1 MRLKIGKY
9 YELWMNHL
17 YKMLKP
23 ENRLVFSKYYYNYV
37 DSFDEFLCYVTTQRL
52 LELHDKL
59 ENRRNLN
66 ILDVGAGTGSES
78 IFMALHGHKILGI
91 DINRE
96 RLSVAK
102 ERKKIAEDYWN
113 RKLLCE
119 FKEENLLDH
128 NPEEL
133 YDLIWMEETFHHL
146 EPRGKVVPKL
156 YELLNENGCII
167 MAEANGYNPLNQ
179 LKFFIKRGLKTVTV
193 KEIHSDKET
202 KRIFYGNE
210 RILSARR
217 LSNLMKN
224 AGFSDTSYRYFRI
237 FPAVIARFF
246 GAKLAIRI
254 EAFFERMPFVF
265 LFVHYNFIARRN

>member
-1 MRLKIGKY
+1 MRLNIGKY

-37 DSFDEFLCYVTTQRL
+37 DSFDAFLRYVTIQRL

-78 IFMALHGHKILGI
+78 IFMALHGHKVLGI

-96 RLSVAK
+96 RLKVAK
-102 ERKKIAEDYWN
+102 ERKKIAEEYWN

-179 LKFFIKRGLKTVTV
+179 LKFFIKRGFNTIKV
-193 KEIHSDKET
+193 KELYINGEMK
-202 KRIFYGNE
+202 KVYYGNE
-210 RILSARR
+210 RILSPRR
-217 LSNLMKN
+217 LNKLMKK
-224 AGFSDTSYRYFRI
+224 AGFINARYRYFRVFTVAFSRLLGVRWAI
-237 FPAVIARFF
+237 KFENFLKRF
-246 GAKLAIRI
+246 
-254 EAFFERMPFVF
+254 PFVF
-265 LFVHYNFIARRN
+265 LFVHYNFVCEK

>member
-1 MRLKIGKY
+1 LNIGKY

-37 DSFDEFLCYVTTQRL
+37 DSFDEFLCHVMTQRL

-78 IFMALHGHKILGI
+78 IFMALHGHKVLGI

-96 RLSVAK
+96 RLEVAK
-102 ERKKIAEDYWN
+102 ERKKIAEEYWN

-167 MAEANGYNPLNQ
+167 MTEANGHNPLNQ
-179 LKFFIKRGLKTVTV
+179 LKFFIKRGFNTIKI
-193 KEIHSDKET
+193 KELYMNGEMK
-202 KRIFYGNE
+202 KVYYGNE
-210 RILSARR
+210 RILSPRK
-217 LSNLMKN
+217 LSKLMKK
-224 AGFSDTSYRYFRI
+224 AGFTSTRYRYFRV
-237 FPAVIARFF
+237 FPVFVVRLL
-246 GAKLAIRI
+246 GSKLSMLI
-254 EAFFERMPFVF
+254 ENFIKKMPLVF
-265 LFVHYNFIARRN
+265 LFVHYNFITEK

>member
-59 ENRRNLN
+59 EDSRSLN

-78 IFMALHGHKILGI
+78 IFMALHGHKVLGI

-102 ERKKIAEDYWN
+102 ERKKIAEEYWN

-146 EPRGKVVPKL
+146 EPRGKVVSKL
-156 YELLNENGCII
+156 CELLKKNGCII
-167 MAEANGYNPLNQ
+167 MTEANSYNLLTQ
-179 LKFFIKRGLKTVTV
+179 LKFFLKRGLKTVTI
-193 KEIHSDKET
+193 KEIQSGKET
-202 KRIFYGNE
+202 RKIFYGNE
-210 RILSARR
+210 RILSPRK
-217 LSNLMKN
+217 LSKLMKK
-224 AGFSDTSYRYFRI
+224 AGFINARYRYFRV
-237 FPAVIARFF
+237 FPVFISRLLGARS
-246 GAKLAIRI
+246 AMLI
-254 EAFFERMPFVF
+254 ENFIEKTSLVF
-265 LFVHYNFIARRN
+265 LFVHYNFVTEK